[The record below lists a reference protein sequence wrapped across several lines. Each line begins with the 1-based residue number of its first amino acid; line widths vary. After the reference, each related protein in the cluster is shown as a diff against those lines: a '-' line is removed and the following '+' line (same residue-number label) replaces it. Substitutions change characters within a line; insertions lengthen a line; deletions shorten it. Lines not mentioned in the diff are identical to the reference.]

1 MRAEEA
7 EGLRRLRGFE
17 GFEGFEVVEGA
28 LGVEEQKLY
37 DRAKTCTRILI

>member
-17 GFEGFEVVEGA
+17 GFEVVEGA
-28 LGVEEQKLY
+28 LGVEEQY
-37 DRAKTCTRILI
+37 EI

>member
-17 GFEGFEVVEGA
+17 GFEGFEVVDGALRVEEAEGTEGA
-28 LGVEEQKLY
+28 
-37 DRAKTCTRILI
+37 